1 MQLQQSSGLV
11 QIFRRHDLT
20 LCVYIRCSS
29 PRAVRWR
36 IELECGPTSK
46 PLFMTST
53 NMHRAL
59 DSMLTKKLNKF
70 LVLSQD
76 ELECLAR
83 MQSRPLLVK
92 RGQHLIREG
101 EAGVSIVWAGAPP
114 PVRER
119 LVGWP
124 EADMLT
130 S

>member
-1 MQLQQSSGLV
+1 
-11 QIFRRHDLT
+11 
-20 LCVYIRCSS
+20 
-29 PRAVRWR
+29 
-36 IELECGPTSK
+36 
-46 PLFMTST
+46 
-53 NMHRAL
+53 
-59 DSMLTKKLNKF
+59 MLTKKLNKF